1 MPDIGRIT
9 RVPLRDVWPH
19 EAIDFTPW
27 LRDNLDALNEIL
39 GITLIDAEIEQPAG
53 TFSVDMV
60 AQTEEGPR
68 AVIENQLEKTDHDHL
83 GKLITYLA
91 NIDEARIAIW
101 ITKWPRAEH
110 ITAINWLNEATD
122 GDFYLVK
129 LEAVRIG
136 DSPPAPIMTLVV
148 EPSEEVRSVRKE
160 AQKTTSEDAANRFRF
175 WTTLLERAKERTR
188 LHVGCSPKG
197 SHYYELC
204 TGAHKSGLSYCYELL
219 YNATF
224 VELNIQRSSKEEN
237 LSIFNQLLTH
247 KDGIEK
253 SFGSPLDWREMD
265 SFKRCGIA
273 SELLTIGGRQ
283 DEERWEEIIDAT
295 VDMMIRLHAAL
306 QPYIDQLD

>member
-1 MPDIGRIT
+1 MPNIGRIT

-39 GITLIDAEIEQPAG
+39 GITLIDAESEQPVG
-53 TFSVDMV
+53 TFSVDLV
-60 AQTEEGPR
+60 AQTEEGTR

-101 ITKWPRAEH
+101 ITPWPRAEH

-148 EPSEEVRSVRKE
+148 EPSEEVRTVREVAKNV
-160 AQKTTSEDAANRFRF
+160 TSERKLTLKRF
-175 WTTLLERAKERTR
+175 WTAYIAAARTR
-188 LHVGCSPKG
+188 TSLLNTISPSNTSEVWFSTGKT
-197 SHYYELC
+197 SLYFQNVVNNHKTYVKLQIQKTDKESNNRILDELE
-204 TGAHKSGLSYCYELL
+204 AHKENIESEFGAPLL
-219 YNATF
+219 WIN
-224 VELNIQRSSKEEN
+224 KENTKGCGVISED
-237 LSIFNQLLTH
+237 LT
-247 KDGIEK
+247 
-253 SFGSPLDWREMD
+253 L
-265 SFKRCGIA
+265 
-273 SELLTIGGRQ
+273 GGWQ
-283 DEERWEEIIDAT
+283 DEDRWPEIIDAT
-295 VDMMIRLHAAL
+295 VDMMIRFHAAL